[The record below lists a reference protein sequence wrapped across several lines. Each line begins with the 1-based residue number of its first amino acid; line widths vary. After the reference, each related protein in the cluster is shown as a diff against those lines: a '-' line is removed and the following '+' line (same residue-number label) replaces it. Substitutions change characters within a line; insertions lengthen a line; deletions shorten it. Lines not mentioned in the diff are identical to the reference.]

1 MKTQEKKQSEII
13 ADFIKLT
20 ESVKKEYDSAKD
32 FVDQKDKEL
41 ADIVHKAE
49 LSPLKQ
55 SEKSKLMTELQ
66 YNRRDRRYWKN
77 IVDQYQPLYDAMS
90 TNKELK
96 SSIEQLKQ
104 ILGKV
109 RKAENYLENRTY
121 KPKARKNQ
129 GEQDGGKCV

>member
-1 MKTQEKKQSEII
+1 MKSIDRKTSEII

-20 ESVKKEYDSAKD
+20 EATKKEYESAKD

-41 ADIVHKAE
+41 SDIVHKAE
-49 LSPLKQ
+49 LNSLKQ

-77 IVDQYQPLYDAMS
+77 KVDEFQPLYEALCN
-90 TNKELK
+90 NKELK
-96 SSIEQLKQ
+96 TAIEQLKQ

-129 GEQDGGKCV
+129 RRTE

>member
-129 GEQDGGKCV
+129 GEQDGGKCA